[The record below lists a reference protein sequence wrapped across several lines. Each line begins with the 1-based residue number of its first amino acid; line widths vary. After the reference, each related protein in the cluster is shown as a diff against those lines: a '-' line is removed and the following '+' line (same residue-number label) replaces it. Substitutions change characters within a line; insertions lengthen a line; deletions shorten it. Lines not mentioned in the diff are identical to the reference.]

1 MTNPRPINMFMLAGE
16 ASGDAMGGEILKALK
31 EDGRQLNI
39 TGVGGS
45 RMLGEGLNP
54 IFPMEELTVFGFL
67 QAIKAYS
74 RLKQRGDE
82 LVRHIMTT
90 KPDVIVT
97 IDCKGF
103 SLQLGKMLK
112 KAMAAENWSAPI
124 IHLVAPTVWA
134 WGSWRAKSVGRSVD
148 RLLCLFPFEVP
159 YFTCHGV
166 DAVAVGHPST
176 DIKRPSK
183 PAARTALALKQDA
196 KVIGLFPGS
205 RRREIETLLP
215 LMISAA
221 NRLHTADPSLK
232 FILPT
237 ADTVASSIAEMTS
250 QHQHIQL
257 VPQAEAGAVMA
268 ASDYGLICSGTVTL
282 ETALSGLNGH
292 IYFKADFLTTMIAKL
307 VFDIS
312 KLVLANAVSGEE
324 IYQFSVNKDATSE
337 HMVKAVTAYFAQDI
351 KASPQ
356 QGDIK
361 TRLAKSMAAGDQTF
375 GQNTANAIKDMLNDF

>member
-1 MTNPRPINMFMLAGE
+1 MAAQPLNIFMLAGE
-16 ASGDAMGGEILKALK
+16 SSGDAMGGDILRALK
-31 EDGRQLNI
+31 DDGRALHI

-45 RMLGEGLNP
+45 RMIAQGLNP

-67 QAIKAYS
+67 QAIKAYK
-74 RLKQRGDE
+74 RLKQRGEE
-82 LVRHIMTT
+82 LTRHIIAS

-112 KAMAAENWSAPI
+112 KAMEQEGWTAPI
-124 IHLVAPTVWA
+124 VHLVAPTVWA
-134 WGSWRAKSVGRSVD
+134 WGSWRAKSVGKSVD

-159 YFTCHGV
+159 YFTPYGV
-166 DAVAVGHPST
+166 DAVAVGHPSK
-176 DIKRPSK
+176 DIVRPSK
-183 PAARTALALKQDA
+183 KTARQELKLNHEDQ
-196 KVIGLFPGS
+196 VVGLFPGS
-205 RRREIETLLP
+205 RRREIESLLP
-215 LMISAA
+215 LMISASAELHAA
-221 NRLHTADPSLK
+221 NPRLK

-237 ADTVASSIAEMTS
+237 ADTVAGSIEKMTAA
-250 QHQHIQL
+250 HPHIQL
-257 VPQAEAGAVMA
+257 VPQAKSGAVMA

-292 IYFKADFLTTMIAKL
+292 IYYQADLLTTMIAKL

-324 IYQFSVNKDATSE
+324 IYQFSVNKEATSD
-337 HMVKAVTAYFAQDI
+337 HMVKAVTNYFSRDFPDQPED
-351 KASPQ
+351 
-356 QGDIK
+356 GDIK

-375 GQNTANAIKDMLNDF
+375 GQNTANAIKDML